1 MDRVRGDDSSPQG
14 RCARKAGEGHT
25 PLCVDGLLLKWTLI
39 REVSPE
45 PEGFYAVLCYSPR
58 IMAHDQP
65 VKALVLALTDH
76 AAAAVYSI
84 NRLQPDS
91 LCFVLPEGA
100 KSLVETVIQPK
111 IEHMPRRWDWVV
123 MAETCEFVDCYQTL
137 ARTLP
142 DMLQPW
148 DVQPGELVV
157 DVTGA
162 TPAMAGA
169 LMLATRSLSSRI
181 VSLVPAREGLEG
193 DRIEIAGQ
201 PFVWTQGNPWDE
213 AASAS
218 RREGCELFNRKLFGA
233 AAKLFREVE
242 ARVSG
247 GQKPLYRAF
256 ADLADGYH
264 LWERF
269 QYRQAWEKLKTAVKA
284 FEMASL
290 WGGPPGLTSLLPAI
304 KANAGFLEKLVLD
317 PAPVKDMQALDLL
330 AHAGRRLHGTQDPET
345 AMVSLVRALE
355 AFAQRQL
362 FKLYGIKTWDVQ
374 PEQLPQALRETCRS
388 CWLEDLD
395 GKYKLPLQA
404 QFRALAG
411 LGDQMG
417 QAFLREWPTMKPL
430 LDAANHAVLGHGFE
444 TVKTERVRQL
454 FDVVVKLSGVSD
466 SSLPKFSTLAF

>member
-1 MDRVRGDDSSPQG
+1 MMTYRAIEPFSRQGRSFVVNLRVRPYASRFTVPGS
-14 RCARKAGEGHT
+14 
-25 PLCVDGLLLKWTLI
+25 
-39 REVSPE
+39 EVSTK
-45 PEGFYAVLCYSPR
+45 PEGFYANLWYSPR
-58 IMAHDQP
+58 PMAHDQP
-65 VKALVLALTDH
+65 VKALVIALTGH
-76 AAAAVYSI
+76 TAAAVYSI

-100 KSLVETVIQPK
+100 KALVESEVQPK

-123 MAETCEFVDCYQTL
+123 LAETGEFVGCYQTL
-137 ARTLP
+137 VRTLP
-142 DMLQPW
+142 EMLRSW

-169 LMLATRSLSSRI
+169 LTLATLSLSSRI
-181 VSLVPAREGLEG
+181 VSLVPAREGHEE
-193 DRIEIAGQ
+193 DRIDIAGQ
-201 PFVWTQGNPWDE
+201 PFLWTQGNPWDE
-213 AASAS
+213 AASVS
-218 RREGCELFNRKLFGA
+218 RREGCELFNRGLFA
-233 AAKLFREVE
+233 ASAKLFRELE

-256 ADLADGYH
+256 ADLADGYD

-269 QYRQAWEKLKTAVKA
+269 QYRQAWEKLKHAVKA
-284 FEMASL
+284 FEMAAL
-290 WGGPPGLTSLLPAI
+290 WGGPPGLKAVLPPI

-317 PAPVKDMQALDLL
+317 PAPVKDLQASDLL
-330 AHAGRRLHGTQDPET
+330 AHAGRRLRGAHDPEI
-345 AMVSLVRALE
+345 AMISLVRALE

-362 FKLYGIKTWDVQ
+362 FKQHQIKTWDVQ
-374 PEQLPQALRETCRS
+374 PEQLPQALQETCRS

-395 GKYKLPLQA
+395 GKYKLLLQA
-404 QFRALAG
+404 QFRTLAG

-444 TVKTERVRQL
+444 PVKAERVQQL
-454 FDVVVKLSGVSD
+454 YDVVLRLTGVHEA
-466 SSLPKFSTLAF
+466 SLPKFPVLAL

>member
-1 MDRVRGDDSSPQG
+1 
-14 RCARKAGEGHT
+14 
-25 PLCVDGLLLKWTLI
+25 
-39 REVSPE
+39 
-45 PEGFYAVLCYSPR
+45 
-58 IMAHDQP
+58 MAQDQP
-65 VKALVLALTDH
+65 VKALVIALTGH

-100 KSLVETVIQPK
+100 KALVESDVQPK
-111 IEHMPRRWDWVV
+111 IEHMPKRWDWVV
-123 MAETCEFVDCYQTL
+123 LAEPGDFVGCYQTI

-142 DMLQPW
+142 EMLRTW

-162 TPAMAGA
+162 TPAVAGA
-169 LMLATRSLSSRI
+169 LTLATLSLSSRI
-181 VSLVPAREGLEG
+181 VSLVAAREGQEEEKV
-193 DRIEIAGQ
+193 DIAGQ
-201 PFVWTQGNPWDE
+201 PFIWTQGNPWDE
-213 AASAS
+213 AATVS
-218 RREGCELFNRKLFGA
+218 RREGCELFNRRLFSA
-233 AAKLFREVE
+233 AAKLFRDVE

-256 ADLADGYH
+256 GDLADGYD

-269 QYRQAWEKLKTAVKA
+269 HYRQAWEKLKTAVRA
-284 FEMASL
+284 FEMAAL

-304 KANAGFLEKLVLD
+304 KANAGFLERLVLD
-317 PAPVKDMQALDLL
+317 PAPVKDLQAYDLL
-330 AHAGRRLHGTQDPET
+330 AHAGRRLHGLHDSEA

-362 FKLYGIKTWDVQ
+362 FKHYQIKTWDVQ

-395 GKYKLPLQA
+395 GKYKLPVQA

-444 TVKTERVRQL
+444 PVKAERVQQL
-454 FDVVVKLSGVSD
+454 YDVVVKLSGVGEA
-466 SSLPKFSTLAF
+466 SLPKFPVLNV

>member
-1 MDRVRGDDSSPQG
+1 MTHRAEEKSSRQG
-14 RCARKAGEGHT
+14 RSERKADTYLG
-25 PLCVDGLLLKWTLI
+25 VYV
-39 REVSPE
+39 EVLSE
-45 PEGFYAVLCYSPR
+45 ARTKPEGFYPALCYSPR
-58 IMAHDQP
+58 VMAQDQP
-65 VKALVLALTDH
+65 VKALVIALTDH

-91 LCFVLPEGA
+91 LCFVLSEGA
-100 KSLVETVIQPK
+100 KSLVESEVQPK

-123 MAETCEFVDCYQTL
+123 LAETSEFVGCYQTL

-142 DMLQPW
+142 EMLRTW

-169 LMLATRSLSSRI
+169 LTLTTVSLSSRI
-181 VSLVPAREGLEG
+181 VSLVPAREGQEG
-193 DRIEIAGQ
+193 DRIDIAGQ
-201 PFVWTQGNPWDE
+201 PCLWTYGNPWDE
-213 AASAS
+213 AASVS
-218 RREGCELFNRKLFGA
+218 RREGCDLFNRGLFAA
-233 AAKLFREVE
+233 AAKLFRSVEV
-242 ARVSG
+242 RVSG

-256 ADLADGYH
+256 AELADGYE

-269 QYRQAWEKLKTAVKA
+269 HYRQAWEKLKTAVKA

-304 KANAGFLEKLVLD
+304 KANAGFLERLVLD
-317 PAPVKDMQALDLL
+317 PGPVKDMQASDLL
-330 AHAGRRLHGTQDPET
+330 AHAGRRLHGLHDPEA

-362 FKLYGIKTWDVQ
+362 FRQYKIKTWDVQ
-374 PEQLPQALRETCRS
+374 LEQLPQALQETCRS

-395 GKYKLPLQA
+395 GKYKLSLQA

-411 LGDQMG
+411 LGDPMG

-444 TVKTERVRQL
+444 QVKAERVQQL
-454 FDVVVKLSGVSD
+454 YEVVVKLSGVSD
-466 SSLPKFSTLAF
+466 ASLPEFPVLSL

>member
-1 MDRVRGDDSSPQG
+1 
-14 RCARKAGEGHT
+14 
-25 PLCVDGLLLKWTLI
+25 
-39 REVSPE
+39 
-45 PEGFYAVLCYSPR
+45 
-58 IMAHDQP
+58 MAHDQP
-65 VKALVLALTDH
+65 VKALVLALTGY

-100 KSLVETVIQPK
+100 KSLVEFDIQPK

-123 MAETCEFVDCYQTL
+123 IAETGEFVGCYESL

-142 DMLQPW
+142 DMLQTW

-169 LMLATRSLSSRI
+169 MTLATRSLSSRI
-181 VSLVPAREGLEG
+181 VSLVQAREGQEG
-193 DRIEIAGQ
+193 DRIDIAGQ

-213 AASAS
+213 AALVA
-218 RREGCELFNRKLFGA
+218 RREGCELFNRRMFGA

-247 GQKPLYRAF
+247 GQKPLYRAC
-256 ADLADGYH
+256 ADLADCYD
-264 LWERF
+264 LLELF
-269 QYRQAWEKLKTAVKA
+269 QYRQAWDKLKTAVKA

-290 WGGPPGLTSLLPAI
+290 WGGPPGLASLLPAV
-304 KANAGFLEKLVLD
+304 KANAGYLEKLVLD
-317 PAPVKDMQALDLL
+317 PAPVKEMQAPDLL
-330 AHAGRRLHGTQDPET
+330 AHVGRRLHGTQDPET

-362 FKLYGIKTWDVQ
+362 FKQYKIKTWDVQ
-374 PEQLPQALRETCRS
+374 PEQLPQALQEICRS

-404 QFRALAG
+404 HFRALAG

-444 TVKTERVRQL
+444 TVKAERVQQL
-454 FDVVVKLSGVSD
+454 YEVVVKLSGVSET
-466 SSLPKFSTLAF
+466 SLPKFPILSLS

>member
-1 MDRVRGDDSSPQG
+1 
-14 RCARKAGEGHT
+14 
-25 PLCVDGLLLKWTLI
+25 
-39 REVSPE
+39 
-45 PEGFYAVLCYSPR
+45 
-58 IMAHDQP
+58 MAQDQP
-65 VKALVLALTDH
+65 VKALVIALTGH

-100 KSLVETVIQPK
+100 KALVESDVQPK
-111 IEHMPRRWDWVV
+111 IEHMPKRWDWVV
-123 MAETCEFVDCYQTL
+123 LAETGDFVGCYQTI

-142 DMLQPW
+142 EMLRTW

-162 TPAMAGA
+162 TPAVAGA
-169 LMLATRSLSSRI
+169 LTLATLSLSSRI
-181 VSLVPAREGLEG
+181 VSLVAAREGQEEEKV
-193 DRIEIAGQ
+193 DIAGQ
-201 PFVWTQGNPWDE
+201 PFIWTQGNPWDE
-213 AASAS
+213 AATVS
-218 RREGCELFNRKLFGA
+218 RREGCELFNRRLFSA
-233 AAKLFREVE
+233 AAKLFRDVE

-256 ADLADGYH
+256 GDLADGYD

-269 QYRQAWEKLKTAVKA
+269 HYRQAWEKLKTAVKA
-284 FEMASL
+284 FEMAAL

-304 KANAGFLEKLVLD
+304 KANAGFLERLVLD
-317 PAPVKDMQALDLL
+317 PAPVKDLQAHDLL
-330 AHAGRRLHGTQDPET
+330 AHAGRRLHGLHDSEA

-362 FKLYGIKTWDVQ
+362 FKHYQIKTWDVQ

-395 GKYKLPLQA
+395 GKYKLPVQA

-444 TVKTERVRQL
+444 PVKAELVQQL
-454 FDVVVKLSGVSD
+454 YDVVVKLSGVGEA
-466 SSLPKFSTLAF
+466 SLPKFPVLNL

>member
-1 MDRVRGDDSSPQG
+1 
-14 RCARKAGEGHT
+14 
-25 PLCVDGLLLKWTLI
+25 
-39 REVSPE
+39 
-45 PEGFYAVLCYSPR
+45 
-58 IMAHDQP
+58 MAHDQS
-65 VKALVLALTDH
+65 VKALVIALTDH
-76 AAAAVYSI
+76 VAAAVYSI

-100 KSLVETVIQPK
+100 KSHVESEVQPR
-111 IEHMPRRWDWVV
+111 IAHMPRRWDWVI
-123 MAETCEFVDCYQTL
+123 MAETNEFFGCYQTL

-142 DMLQPW
+142 EMLHTW

-169 LMLATRSLSSRI
+169 LTLVTMPMSSRI
-181 VSLVPAREGLEG
+181 VSLVSAREGQEG
-193 DRIEIAGQ
+193 DKIDIAGQ
-201 PFVWTQGNPWDE
+201 PFVWMQGNPWDE
-213 AASAS
+213 AASVS
-218 RREGCELFNRKLFGA
+218 RREGCELFNRGLFAA

-242 ARVSG
+242 VRMSG

-256 ADLADGYH
+256 ADLADGYG

-269 QYRQAWEKLKTAVKA
+269 HYRQAWEKLKTAVKA

-290 WGGPPGLTSLLPAI
+290 WGGPPGLTSLLSPI

-317 PAPVKDMQALDLL
+317 PAPVKDMQGLDLL
-330 AHAGRRLHGTQDPET
+330 AHAGRRLHGLHDSET

-362 FKLYGIKTWDVQ
+362 FKHYTIKTWDVQ
-374 PEQLPQALRETCRS
+374 PEQLPQALQETCRS

-395 GKYKLPLQA
+395 GKYKLPVQA

-411 LGDQMG
+411 LGDPMG

-444 TVKTERVRQL
+444 PVKAERVQQL
-454 FDVVVKLSGVSD
+454 YDVVVKLSGVSET
-466 SSLPKFSTLAF
+466 SLPKFPVLNV

>member
-1 MDRVRGDDSSPQG
+1 VGDR
-14 RCARKAGEGHT
+14 
-25 PLCVDGLLLKWTLI
+25 
-39 REVSPE
+39 RESLSVFPE
-45 PEGFYAVLCYSPR
+45 TVKPEGFYAVLWYSPR
-58 IMAHDQP
+58 AMAHDQP
-65 VKALVLALTDH
+65 VKALVIALTGH
-76 AAAAVYSI
+76 AAAVYSI

-100 KSLVETVIQPK
+100 KSLVESEVQAK
-111 IEHMPRRWDWVV
+111 IEHLPRRWDWVIL
-123 MAETCEFVDCYQTL
+123 AQTGEFVSCYQAL

-142 DMLQPW
+142 EMLRTW
-148 DVQPGELVV
+148 DVQPGELVI

-169 LMLATRSLSSRI
+169 LTLVTMPMSSRI
-181 VSLVPAREGLEG
+181 VSLVPAREGQEE
-193 DRIEIAGQ
+193 DRIDIAGES
-201 PFVWTQGNPWDE
+201 FVWTQVNPWDE
-213 AASAS
+213 AATVS
-218 RREGCELFNRKLFGA
+218 RREGCELFNRKLFAA

-242 ARVSG
+242 AKVSG

-256 ADLADGYH
+256 ADLADGYD

-269 QYRQAWEKLKTAVKA
+269 HYRQAWEKLKSAVKA
-284 FEMASL
+284 FEMAAL

-330 AHAGRRLHGTQDPET
+330 AHASRRLHGLHDSES

-362 FKLYGIKTWDVQ
+362 FKQYQIKTWDVQ
-374 PEQLPQALRETCRS
+374 PEQLPQALQEI
-388 CWLEDLD
+388 D
-395 GKYKLPLQA
+395 GKYKLPVQA

-417 QAFLREWPTMKPL
+417 QAFLREWPTLKPL
-430 LDAANHAVLGHGFE
+430 LDAASHAVLGHGFE
-444 TVKTERVRQL
+444 PVKAERVQQL
-454 FDVVVKLSGVSD
+454 FGVVVKLSGVSEAT
-466 SSLPKFSTLAF
+466 LPKFPVLNV